1 MTPLDELFGDEKLR
15 AKIQRKLPY
24 LFTLAEQQASRGGKV
39 GMEVGTLREQILVA
53 LLIHKFGE
61 DSVNLDI
68 PVTEHE
74 VDVQVKGHPLS
85 IKTVTAQS
93 RGAPAVK
100 IVWTVDWEQV
110 KWFTESYQ
118 PKCDMLLVI
127 IRWSGI
133 GGFYGI
139 PLQAQRE
146 VFERM
151 GRENYLK
158 TPRHGTNPRGVEI
171 SSKAVKALIEHPLT
185 KTLVIN
191 WQRPPELETKEARLI
206 PYKQWLPYW
215 QSD

>member
-1 MTPLDELFGDEKLR
+1 MTPLDELFGDEKLC
-15 AKIQRKLPY
+15 AKIRRKLPY
-24 LFTLAEQQASRGGKV
+24 LFALAEQQVSRGRKV

-85 IKTVTAQS
+85 IKTITAQS
-93 RGAPAVK
+93 KGTPAVK

-110 KWFTESYQ
+110 KGFTESYQ

-127 IRWSGI
+127 IRWGGT

-139 PLQAQRE
+139 PLQARRE
-146 VFERM
+146 V
-151 GRENYLK
+151 K
-158 TPRHGTNPRGVEI
+158 RHQFHFVADPQIFCPSGDDAGHKHLVTDPMNVHDKPLIVPLHEPTLNPSDHGV
-171 SSKAVKALIEHPLT
+171 
-185 KTLVIN
+185 VITSLGDKR
-191 WQRPPELETKEARLI
+191 Q
-206 PYKQWLPYW
+206 
-215 QSD
+215 